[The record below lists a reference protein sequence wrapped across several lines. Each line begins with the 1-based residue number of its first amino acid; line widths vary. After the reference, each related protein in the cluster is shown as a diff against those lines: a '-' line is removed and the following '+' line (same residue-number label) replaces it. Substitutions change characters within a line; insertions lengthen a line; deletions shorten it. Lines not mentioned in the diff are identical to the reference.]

1 MHDIDR
7 PRMPLKGKSFGGRHD
22 KYMHLLSKMASAV
35 EPVRQ
40 ARIAACLVFKNE
52 IVSFGINQMKTHPF
66 QAMYGKN
73 KESIFLHAETDC
85 IKNALREM
93 SIDDVSRCTLY
104 VCRMKYETNE
114 KKKFVYGLAK
124 PCAGC
129 ARAIATF
136 DIKNVFYS
144 LDNSGY
150 MQL

>member
-1 MHDIDR
+1 MNDIDR
-7 PRMPLKGKSFGGRHD
+7 PRRPLKDKSFGGRHD
-22 KYMHLLSKMASAV
+22 KYMNILSKMASAV

-40 ARIAACLVFKNE
+40 ARIAACLVLKNE

-85 IKNALREM
+85 IKNALREI
-93 SIDDVSRCTLY
+93 SIDDLTRCTLY

-124 PCAGC
+124 PCPGC

-144 LDNSGY
+144 LDNNGY
-150 MQL
+150 VQL

>member
-1 MHDIDR
+1 MNDIDR
-7 PRMPLKGKSFGGRHD
+7 PRRPLKDKSFGGKHD
-22 KYMHLLSKMASAV
+22 KYMNILSKMASAV

-40 ARIAACLVFKNE
+40 ARIAACLVLKNE

-85 IKNALREM
+85 IKNALREI
-93 SIDDVSRCTLY
+93 SIDELTRCTLY

-124 PCAGC
+124 PCPGC

-144 LDNSGY
+144 LDNNGY
-150 MQL
+150 VQL